1 MRAPTDVTAADA
13 TPYLY
18 DTPPPSSL
26 TKMTRWQEA
35 ENRLHIMIDI
45 LSFIPT
51 KSIQIMF
58 LNAPNI
64 ITLDHSGKTID
75 EFRST
80 SHQTIHAIFNS
91 IDVRYKTPTFTVMS
105 RVLNEALHFPD
116 PTMHYLLTDG
126 VPSDRPVEVV
136 GDLIKNRPYPER
148 NPITFLSCSNE
159 DSEVEWMKEVE
170 EIAPYAAEIDDYVA
184 EKQEV
189 LHDQGSAFP
198 YTKGLW
204 MVSQLVAAIN
214 PMDLDAMDES
224 LPFTKFTLDNLLGR
238 SHTQDEYRYYFDRNP
253 HGVMYRDQ
261 YQRFAHEQ
269 VHARSLVTP
278 EEQKQ
283 RELAHGYVDGERPP
297 TAAHP
302 APYTTQQ
309 QQQGYGGGYGS
320 HPPAPP
326 PPYAGPPPSYG
337 APPPSAPS
345 SRNLQQQQSSMG
357 FNSSAPPPPRHVAPQ
372 SSSMGFGAPG
382 TRTGQVCLSPSPPS
396 RLTALSALGDCPT
409 QCSSWCG
416 ITNPIR

>member
-18 DTPPPSSL
+18 DTPPHPT

-45 LSFIPT
+45 LSFVPT

-64 ITLDHSGKTID
+64 VTLDHSNKTID
-75 EFRST
+75 EFRSS
-80 SHQTIHAIFNS
+80 SHTTIHQIFNT

-105 RVLNEALHFPD
+105 RVLSEALQYPD

-238 SHTQDEYRYYFDRNP
+238 SHTADEYRYYFDKNP
-253 HGVMYRDQ
+253 HAVMYRDLF
-261 YQRFAHEQ
+261 QRFVTEE
-269 VHARSLVTP
+269 VHSRSLVTP

-283 RELAHGYVDGERPP
+283 RELAHGYVDGVRP
-297 TAAHP
+297 AAP
-302 APYTTQQ
+302 VSAPSYQPQYGQQ
-309 QQQGYGGGYGS
+309 QQHGYGGAGAPYYGAAATL
-320 HPPAPP
+320 PPP

-337 APPPSAPS
+337 GPASSAPS
-345 SRNLQQQQSSMG
+345 SRNLLSQSSSMG
-357 FNSSAPPPPRHVAPQ
+357 FNSAPPPRQVAPQ

-382 TRTGQVCLSPSPPS
+382 TRTGQVSPPPHPS
-396 RLTALSALGDCPT
+396 LTMPCVL
-409 QCSSWCG
+409 
-416 ITNPIR
+416 R